1 MECIVCHQE
10 KVPSVINRKYCDD
23 CAQKSLDKMVE
34 WIKENNPLWKEEQEF
49 GRLCQSHIEHLTD
62 VELERYNE
70 LKNILTKGGK

>member
-1 MECIVCHQE
+1 
-10 KVPSVINRKYCDD
+10 
-23 CAQKSLDKMVE
+23 MVE